1 MLVSPDWM
9 DYSLLIVFDVA
20 LKTSQILS
28 KDQLKKKLKNNQANI
43 FPNPHYNPRP

>member
-1 MLVSPDWM
+1 MLVSPDWT
-9 DYSLLIVFDVA
+9 DYLLIVVDVA

-43 FPNPHYNPRP
+43 FPNLHYNPRP